1 MQSKHKSRKSQH
13 RPSLG
18 LDSGMIEEL
27 LNFTIP
33 IILSNPFFSKIIS
46 LNLLEL
52 DNLELIDNFGAVG
65 ELMIFFGWS
74 NGFSG
79 IEDGQHLGN
88 LDCQVGRAIVTGA
101 LSQDGYEP
109 QCSGVGVIDCIG
121 ECAGTEEEFKKFM
134 DGITMWVEDK
144 DLDKKFPELAKVRA
158 KVRKEKL
165 EKKLNFLTGVINGL
179 LKCTWWSNFF
189 QETRFVQSKE
199 RTRRNLHI

>member
-1 MQSKHKSRKSQH
+1 MVK
-13 RPSLG
+13 
-18 LDSGMIEEL
+18 
-27 LNFTIP
+27 
-33 IILSNPFFSKIIS
+33 
-46 LNLLEL
+46 
-52 DNLELIDNFGAVG
+52 
-65 ELMIFFGWS
+65 
-74 NGFSG
+74 GFSG

-158 KVRKEKL
+158 KV
-165 EKKLNFLTGVINGL
+165 TGVMVNGL
-179 LKCTWWSNFF
+179 LKCTWWSNFLEMRRE
-189 QETRFVQSKE
+189 ETRS
-199 RTRRNLHI
+199 RLSLSNPRREPGEIFAYDTVSG